1 MLSQQQSGPQ
11 QGESLAEGVAKD
23 FSLMID
29 GDDAALALSEV
40 LVPRPQG
47 GNQSWRL
54 LLISLLSCFTASGAA
69 VGAFLWLI
77 NLPPTANCDNP
88 ASVTTD
94 RAQLFCAQVAAESGD
109 LTAVLTALDL
119 TGGWTAEHPLYYEV
133 QPLVEQWSWVV
144 LQAAE
149 QELRSNGSMAQAQEL
164 VGHIPADSP
173 VFATAQETMQTWQGE
188 WDQGEAILATAQT
201 ALQQKDWAT
210 ASQQVLALGQM
221 NNSHWR
227 VGQVQALSRQI
238 RLEKRAQE
246 LLSEAVATAVP
257 GGSDR
262 LAAALRTASQID
274 ESTYARQQVQPY
286 LDRWSDLLL
295 KLGQD
300 KWYASDLDTA
310 IALGR
315 SAALNPSRAKVAQ
328 ELVWISQA
336 RQMAQKSLTTWRT
349 SPDQLVTLYQAM
361 LLANRLPADSPYY
374 PQAQSSVATWRSHMG
389 ELARLQT
396 AQAVGLVRTKET
408 LSAAIGQAA
417 QVPLGHPRRVQAQT
431 MVAHW
436 RQEIERLEDRPQLVK
451 AHELASAKT
460 FDGLRE
466 AIQVANGIA
475 LHRALRSE
483 AQSWIYIW
491 NNEIQVME
499 DRPLLDRAR
508 SLAQRG
514 QLSQAIVEASGIKPG
529 RALYGEA
536 RAAIAGWQR
545 EIAAVEQA
553 RLRAL
558 QRAAAAQTETAASEA
573 AAPAETPAVE
583 PLDEAAA
590 PGLEALP
597 LAPAPV
603 NSDLRRLP
611 SPLPDRIDTVP
622 GEAAPAEAVT
632 PRPLPSP
639 PAPENPAVPPAP
651 VNLAPAP
658 LPAAPPAPL
667 PVAPPALAPPPPAPL
682 STDLAPEPAAA
693 PGGEP
698 QAAIPQAPIV
708 SAQPQPEILSRS
720 PLGLP
725 YRSGPAPE
733 VLVTGALYPGY

>member
-11 QGESLAEGVAKD
+11 RGESLAEGVAKD

-29 GDDAALALSEV
+29 GDDSALALSEV
-40 LVPRPQG
+40 MVPVPQS

-54 LLISLLSCFTASGAA
+54 LLISLLSCFAASGAA
-69 VGAFLWLI
+69 IGAFLWLI

-94 RAQLFCAQVAAESGD
+94 RAQLFCAQVAADSGELPD
-109 LTAVLTALDL
+109 VLTALDL
-119 TGGWTAEHPLYYEV
+119 AGSWTAEHPLYYEV
-133 QPLVEQWSWVV
+133 QPLIEQWSWVV
-144 LQAAE
+144 LKAAE
-149 QELRSNGSMAQAQEL
+149 QELRSNGSMDQAQAL
-164 VGHIPADSP
+164 VGHIPAESP

-188 WDQGEAILATAQT
+188 WEQGEAIMATAQS
-201 ALQQKDWAT
+201 ALKQKDWAT
-210 ASQQVLALGQM
+210 ASKQLLALGELK
-221 NNSHWR
+221 NSHWR
-227 VGQVQALSRQI
+227 VAQVQALSRQI
-238 RLEKRAQE
+238 RLERRAQE

-262 LAAALRTASQID
+262 LGAALRTASQID

-300 KWYASDLDTA
+300 KWYASDLDAA

-328 ELVWISQA
+328 ELIWISQA

-374 PQAQSSVATWRSHMG
+374 PQAQSSVATWRTHIG

-396 AQAVGLVRTKET
+396 AQALSQVRTKAT
-408 LSAAIGQAA
+408 LKSAIGQAA

-460 FDGLRE
+460 FESLQE
-466 AIQVANGIA
+466 AIQTASGIA

-491 NNEIQVME
+491 TSEIQVME
-499 DRPLLDRAR
+499 DRPLLNRAR

-514 QLSQAIVEASGIKPG
+514 QLSQAIVEASGVRPG
-529 RALYGEA
+529 RALYAEA
-536 RAAIAGWQR
+536 RAAIAGWQG
-545 EIAAVEQA
+545 EIAAAEQA

-558 QRAAAAQTETAASEA
+558 QRAAARQAAAPSEA
-573 AAPAETPAVE
+573 ATAVE
-583 PLDEAAA
+583 DPIETLFEDAATSTM
-590 PGLEALP
+590 EETLP
-597 LAPAPV
+597 MAPAPI
-603 NSDLRRLP
+603 NSDPRWP
-611 SPLPDRIDTVP
+611 QSPLPDRIDTVP
-622 GEAAPAEAVT
+622 GATAPAEAST
-632 PRPLPSP
+632 PELPRSPQPLS
-639 PAPENPAVPPAP
+639 APTAEPTP
-651 VNLAPAP
+651 VDIAPAP
-658 LPAAPPAPL
+658 LPAATPPPVL
-667 PVAPPALAPPPPAPL
+667 VAPSAPPPQPL
-682 STDLAPEPAAA
+682 ELVPDPAAA
-693 PGGEP
+693 PAGEP
-698 QAAIPQAPIV
+698 QAKQPVAPVI
-708 SAQPQPEILSRS
+708 SAQPQPEYLAR
-720 PLGLP
+720 
-725 YRSGPAPE
+725 APIGAFQAANPNTD
-733 VLVTGALYPGY
+733 VLFAGALYAGH

>member
-1 MLSQQQSGPQ
+1 
-11 QGESLAEGVAKD
+11 
-23 FSLMID
+23 MID
-29 GDDAALALSEV
+29 GDDSALSLSEV
-40 LVPRPQG
+40 MVPVPQS

-54 LLISLLSCFTASGAA
+54 LLISLLSCFAASGAA
-69 VGAFLWLI
+69 IGAFLWLI

-94 RAQLFCAQVAAESGD
+94 RAQLFCAQVAAESGELPD
-109 LTAVLTALDL
+109 VLTALDL
-119 TGGWTAEHPLYYEV
+119 TSGWTAEHPLYYEV

-144 LQAAE
+144 LKAAE
-149 QELRSNGSMAQAQEL
+149 QELRGNGSMEQAQAL
-164 VGHIPADSP
+164 VSHIPADSP
-173 VFATAQETMQTWQGE
+173 VFATAQETIQSWQGE
-188 WDQGEAILATAQT
+188 WNQGEAIMAAAQT
-201 ALQQKDWAT
+201 ALKQKDWAK
-210 ASQQVLALGQM
+210 ASQQVLALGEL

-227 VGQVQALSRQI
+227 VAQVQALSRQI
-238 RLEKRAQE
+238 RVERRAQE

-262 LAAALRTASQID
+262 LAAALRTASQMD

-300 KWYASDLDTA
+300 KWYASELDAA

-328 ELVWISQA
+328 ELIWISQA

-374 PQAQSSVATWRSHMG
+374 PQAQSSVATWRNHMG

-396 AQAVGLVRTKET
+396 AQAVGQVRTKAT
-408 LSAAIGQAA
+408 LKSAIGQAA

-436 RQEIERLEDRPQLVK
+436 QQEIERLEDRPQLVK

-460 FDGLRE
+460 FDSLQE
-466 AIQVANGIA
+466 AIQTASGIA

-491 NNEIQVME
+491 TSEIQVME
-499 DRPLLDRAR
+499 DRPLLNRAR

-536 RAAIAGWQR
+536 RGAIAGWQG

-558 QRAAAAQTETAASEA
+558 RQAEARRAEA
-573 AAPAETPAVE
+573 AASAEPAATVETPTETPLESAATST
-583 PLDEAAA
+583 LDET
-590 PGLEALP
+590 LQV
-597 LAPAPV
+597 APAPIAPAP
-603 NSDLRRLP
+603 RWP
-611 SPLPDRIDTVP
+611 QTPLPDRIDTVP
-622 GEAAPAEAVT
+622 GAAAPSD
-632 PRPLPSP
+632 PGLPSP
-639 PAPENPAVPPAP
+639 QAAEPTVEPAP
-651 VNLAPAP
+651 VLAPAP
-658 LPAAPPAPL
+658 LPAAVP
-667 PVAPPALAPPPPAPL
+667 PPALVAPATPAPPPIE
-682 STDLAPEPAAA
+682 LAPNPAAA
-693 PGGEP
+693 PAPEP
-698 QAAIPQAPIV
+698 QAARPVAPIV
-708 SAQPQPEILSRS
+708 SVQPRPEALTRS
-720 PLGLP
+720 PMVSSHAVSQGTQALLVG
-725 YRSGPAPE
+725 
-733 VLVTGALYPGY
+733 VL

>member
-11 QGESLAEGVAKD
+11 RGEPLVEGVAKD

-29 GDDAALALSEV
+29 GDDSALALSEV
-40 LVPRPQG
+40 LVPVPKS

-54 LLISLLSCFTASGAA
+54 LLISLLSCFAASGAA
-69 VGAFLWLI
+69 IGAFLWLI

-109 LTAVLTALDL
+109 LPDVLTALDL
-119 TGGWTAEHPLYYEV
+119 AGSWTAGHPLYYEV

-144 LQAAE
+144 LKAAE

-164 VGHIPADSP
+164 VSHIPADSP
-173 VFATAQETMQTWQGE
+173 VFATAQETIQTWQGE

-246 LLSEAVATAVP
+246 LLGEAVATAAP

-262 LAAALRTASQID
+262 LGLALRTASQID

-310 IALGR
+310 IDLGR

-328 ELVWISQA
+328 ELIWISQA

-374 PQAQSSVATWRSHMG
+374 PQAQSSVVSWRSHMG

-396 AQAVGLVRTKET
+396 AQAVGQVRTKET
-408 LSAAIGQAA
+408 LKSAIDQAT

-460 FDGLRE
+460 FDSLQE
-466 AIQVANGIA
+466 AIQTASGIA

-483 AQSWIYIW
+483 AQGWIYIW
-491 NNEIQVME
+491 NNDIQVME
-499 DRPLLDRAR
+499 DRPLLNRAR

-536 RAAIAGWQR
+536 RAAIAGWQG
-545 EIAAVEQA
+545 EIAAAEQA

-558 QRAAAAQTETAASEA
+558 QRAATPQVKAADSGIS
-573 AAPAETPAVE
+573 APAEDPTAE
-583 PLDEAAA
+583 TLEEATF
-590 PGLEALP
+590 PGAEALP

-603 NSDLRRLP
+603 NSDLRQSP
-611 SPLPDRIDTVP
+611 SPLPDRIDTIP
-622 GEAAPAEAVT
+622 GEAAPAEAVA
-632 PRPLPSP
+632 PRSLPSP
-639 PAPENPAVPPAP
+639 PALESPAVQPAP
-651 VNLAPAP
+651 MDLAPTP

-667 PVAPPALAPPPPAPL
+667 PVAPPAPAPL
-682 STDLAPEPAAA
+682 SIDLAPDPAAA
-693 PGGEP
+693 PDGEP
-698 QAAIPQAPIV
+698 QAATPKAPAV
-708 SAQPQPEILSRS
+708 SVQPQPEALARS
-720 PLGLP
+720 PLGSP
-725 YRSGPAPE
+725 HRSAPATE
-733 VLVTGALYPGY
+733 VLVIGALYTGY